1 MKLLFLIIASD
12 NPIHIQDESTQRATW
27 ASNGLADSL
36 WLRGSETE
44 ILDSGSST
52 LYVDVEDIYLKILQK
67 TIKGITWCHKN
78 LEFDFLIRTNVS
90 TYFDIDRTRIL
101 LSRFDSEKDF
111 LGGHL
116 DFIRNSSNF
125 NSNNMFVNGGAI
137 FLSKKTAARLRE
149 MNCEDW
155 ANVPDDFAI
164 SQFLFE
170 QNIGPTPIPRGHVA
184 NTGIL
189 TKKSYYRMKSSS
201 NPDMATIRM
210 TRLYEIRNAKK
221 LADKPKLYFTFYL
234 NEIKNFRKNFST
246 LRNYSLQW
254 YSIFSAAVKSRRVLR
269 SSNARF

>member
-36 WLRGSETE
+36 WLRGGQTE
-44 ILDSGSST
+44 ILDCGSST
-52 LYVDVEDIYLKILQK
+52 LYVNVEDIYPNILQK
-67 TIKGITWCHKN
+67 TIQGITWCHTN
-78 LEFDFLIRTNVS
+78 LEFNFLIRANVS
-90 TYFDIDRTRIL
+90 TYFDLERVRSL
-101 LSRFDSEKDF
+101 LARYDSREDF
-111 LGGHL
+111 FGGHL
-116 DFIRNSSNF
+116 DFVKNSSNV
-125 NSNNMFVNGGAI
+125 SSKNMFVNGGAI
-137 FLSKKTAARLRE
+137 FLSRKTSGRLKE
-149 MNCEDW
+149 MNCEEW
-155 ANVPDDFAI
+155 AKVPDDFAI

-170 QNIGPTPIPRGHVA
+170 RDITPTPIPRGHVA

-221 LADKPKLYFTFYL
+221 LADKPKQYFTFYL

-254 YSIFSAAVKSRRVLR
+254 YSIFSAAVKSRKVLR
-269 SSNARF
+269 SSNAKF